1 MLRPTA
7 LHAVYTRPLP
17 ATKDVLLKAY
27 IYEVI
32 NPENVN
38 DATRVCLACGL
49 CCDGTVIGFVQVGRE
64 ELPALREL
72 LDVENAN
79 GEGFFLQPCKKFCD
93 GCTIYPDRP
102 KQCAKYECGLL
113 MSLEQKEIDFDTAI
127 ETVHVVKQKKIAI
140 EKKLALLQL
149 ELQSQSFYFKMVEL
163 KKLFQNSQSQSTL
176 TQNHLDLMT
185 DLNQLESLLSKRFDV
200 SFF

>member
-1 MLRPTA
+1 M
-7 LHAVYTRPLP
+7 
-17 ATKDVLLKAY
+17 D
-27 IYEVI
+27 
-32 NPENVN
+32 
-38 DATRVCLACGL
+38 DATNVCLACGL

-72 LDVENAN
+72 LDVENAD

-113 MSLEQKEIDFDTAI
+113 ESLEQKEIDFDTAI
-127 ETVHVVKQKKIAI
+127 ETVHVVKQKKAAI

-149 ELQSQSFYFKMVEL
+149 QLQSKSFYFKMVEL
-163 KKLFQNSQSQSTL
+163 KKLFETYNSQSSL
-176 TQNHLDLMT
+176 TQNHLDLIS
-185 DLNQLESLLSKRFDV
+185 DVKQLESLLSKRFDV
-200 SFF
+200 SFC